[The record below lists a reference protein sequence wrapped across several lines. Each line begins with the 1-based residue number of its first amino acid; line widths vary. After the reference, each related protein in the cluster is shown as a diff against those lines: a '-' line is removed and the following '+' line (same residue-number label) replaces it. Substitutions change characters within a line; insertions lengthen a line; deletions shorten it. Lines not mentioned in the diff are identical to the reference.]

1 MRTVG
6 FILFAICCSS
16 AAAAAD
22 SRELVRLP
30 EMMQEHMLA
39 NMRDHLRSLDEIL
52 GDVAEDKWDRAAD
65 VAEQRLGISSL
76 AAHDASHM
84 AEFMPQAMQAMGLNM
99 HRAAS
104 RFAVTVQEGDRSAA
118 CRGLQAITAACVAC
132 HAAYRVR

>member
-6 FILFAICCSS
+6 FILLAICCSS
-16 AAAAAD
+16 AAGAAD

-39 NMRDHLRSLDEIL
+39 NMRDHLRTLDEIL
-52 GDVAEDKWDRAAD
+52 GDVAEDQWDRAAD
-65 VAEQRLGISSL
+65 VAEHRLGMSSL
-76 AAHDASHM
+76 AAHDARHM

-104 RFAVTVQEGDRSAA
+104 RFAVTVQEGDRTAA
-118 CRGLQAITAACVAC
+118 CRGLRAITAACVAC